1 MWVRYSWDGFSADYY
16 HLASDGSETLRG
28 VETTRPMCTPS
39 EASGWGDSRQQVLA
53 SYPALKSESTR
64 NPSLNEMDCMWY
76 CEDMD
81 NDQGLALL
89 FFFEGEHVSR
99 IVLTRLL

>member
-1 MWVRYSWDGFSADYY
+1 MWVRYSWDAFPPTITTWPPTAPR
-16 HLASDGSETLRG
+16 LRG
-28 VETTRPMCTPS
+28 VETTRTDVYTLR
-39 EASGWGDSRQQVLA
+39 GIRVRDSRQQVLA

-89 FFFEGEHVSR
+89 FFFKGEHVSR

>member
-1 MWVRYSWDGFSADYY
+1 M
-16 HLASDGSETLRG
+16 
-28 VETTRPMCTPS
+28 
-39 EASGWGDSRQQVLA
+39 GDSRQQVLA

-76 CEDMD
+76 YEDMD

-89 FFFEGEHVSR
+89 FFFKGEHVSR